1 MAQAQRPHRGKTV
14 WTLGFAWG
22 LFQPK
27 PAQIGEMPRNTKTPE
42 ALQHSTLRA
51 FTEIGETKLS

>member
-14 WTLGFAWG
+14 WTLGFCLGFIWG

-27 PAQIGEMPRNTKTPE
+27 PA
-42 ALQHSTLRA
+42 
-51 FTEIGETKLS
+51 